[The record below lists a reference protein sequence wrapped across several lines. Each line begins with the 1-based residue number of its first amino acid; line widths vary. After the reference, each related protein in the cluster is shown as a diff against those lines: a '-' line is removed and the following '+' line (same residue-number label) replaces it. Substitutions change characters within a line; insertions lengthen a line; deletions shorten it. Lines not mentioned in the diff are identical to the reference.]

1 MERVITFYTQAGA
14 IRYEKQLRALGD
26 TPKLKPVP
34 RQLSSSC
41 GICIETSYDAVKN
54 VTSDEIDKIYQRA
67 LNGFELEWENEQ

>member
-1 MERVITFYTQAGA
+1 MPRIITFFTQAGA

-41 GICIETSYDAVKN
+41 GICIETSYEGVLDMM
-54 VTSDEIDKIYQRA
+54 SDEMDKIFRIASHEYI
-67 LNGFELEWENEQ
+67 LEWENDE